1 MAGTLNATVVGILG
15 GKDIACSSLGLAQGV
30 TLGDA
35 GKLLCGT
42 VVIARSSVGE
52 LGGSWVLVVLRDFGV
67 EIECGLSF
75 CVQRKLVGGN
85 RLVSVNYVVGI

>member
-1 MAGTLNATVVGILG
+1 MTGTLRGTVAGHLG
-15 GKDIACSSLGLAQGV
+15 GKDLACSSLGLARGV

-35 GKLLCGT
+35 GTLFCGT

-67 EIECGLSF
+67 EIECGLSV
-75 CVQRKLVGGN
+75 CVSQKLVDGI
-85 RLVSVNYVVGI
+85 RLVLMIYAV